1 MKKLLLTTIVGVV
14 WVNLFAQTTFNQPA
28 KSSLKHVVLFVQGNS
43 VAIAG
48 SSKNE
53 ISVEIDKPIK
63 MPEMSDG
70 LKRVYVKGLQDN
82 TNLGLNI
89 SQEDSILVIREVC
102 NCNSGMYKIVVPQNL
117 HVIML
122 ENSQNHGSNWR
133 IVDMKGGIDLKSE
146 FGNIYLQNVLGNIK
160 AYTRHGKINAELTD
174 IQNVNLSST
183 FGKVS
188 LEVKPDVKANLK
200 ITGCKWGDI
209 FTDFELPQFSTNER
223 EISTQLNGGGNSFI
237 QLSSEHSDIFLRKMK

>member
-1 MKKLLLTTIVGVV
+1 MKKLLLTTTFLVV
-14 WVNLFAQTTFNQPA
+14 WVNLFAQTTFNQA
-28 KSSLKHVVLFVQGNS
+28 TKSSLKHAVLFIQGNS

-48 SSKNE
+48 SPKNE

-63 MPEMSDG
+63 MPDLSDG

-102 NCNSGMYKIVVPQNL
+102 NCYSGIYKITIPQNL
-117 HVIML
+117 HVIMI
-122 ENSQNHGSNWR
+122 ENNQNHGGSWTFAD
-133 IVDMKGGIDLKSE
+133 IKGGMDLKSE
-146 FGNIYLQNVLGNIK
+146 FGNIYLQNVLGNVK
-160 AYTRHGKINAELTD
+160 AYTRHGKIDAELAD

-188 LEVKPDVKANLK
+188 LEVKPDLKANLK
-200 ITGCKWGDI
+200 ITGCRWGDI
-209 FTDFELPQFSTNER
+209 FTDFDLPQKESNQTEL
-223 EISTQLNGGGNSFI
+223 ITQLNGGGNAKI
-237 QLSSEHSDIFLRKMK
+237 ELHSEHADVFLKKIK